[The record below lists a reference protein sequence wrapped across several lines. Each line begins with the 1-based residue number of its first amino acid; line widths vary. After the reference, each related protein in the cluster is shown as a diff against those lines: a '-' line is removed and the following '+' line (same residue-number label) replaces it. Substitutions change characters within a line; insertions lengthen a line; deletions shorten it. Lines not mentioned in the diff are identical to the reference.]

1 MKTAQDLVAEAK
13 KQINEISV
21 SEAGPAIQQ
30 AQLLLDVRE
39 PAEYQQGHLPSA
51 INIPRGLLEFKI
63 GSAPEFEA
71 RDQAIVLYCKTSGRA
86 ALAAASLQQ
95 MGYVNITSIAGGY
108 DAWVAAGMETV
119 KPNLP
124 EFG

>member
-13 KQINEISV
+13 KQISEIAVADAS
-21 SEAGPAIQQ
+21 PAIQA

-39 PAEYQQGHLPSA
+39 PAEFQQGHLAGA
-51 INIPRGLLEFKI
+51 INIPRGLLEFRM

-86 ALAAASLQQ
+86 ALAAASLKQ
-95 MGYVNITSIAGGY
+95 MGYVNVTSIAGGY
-108 DAWVAAGMETV
+108 DAWAAAGMPTV

>member
-13 KQINEISV
+13 KEINEVAVADASQ
-21 SEAGPAIQQ
+21 AIQG
-30 AQLLLDVRE
+30 AALLLDVRE
-39 PAEYQQGHLPSA
+39 PAEYQQGHLAGA
-51 INIPRGLLEFKI
+51 INIPRGLLEFKM

-86 ALAAASLQQ
+86 ALAAASLKQ
-95 MGYVNITSIAGGY
+95 MGYVNVTSIAGGY
-108 DAWVAAGMETV
+108 DAWAAAGMETV

>member
-13 KQINEISV
+13 KEINEVAVADASQ
-21 SEAGPAIQQ
+21 AIQS
-30 AQLLLDVRE
+30 AALLLDVRE
-39 PAEYQQGHLPSA
+39 PAEYQQGHLAGA
-51 INIPRGLLEFKI
+51 INIPRGLLEFKM

-86 ALAAASLQQ
+86 ALAAASLKQ
-95 MGYVNITSIAGGY
+95 MGYVNVTSIAGGY
-108 DAWVAAGMETV
+108 DAWAAAGMETV

>member
-13 KQINEISV
+13 KEINEVGVADASQ
-21 SEAGPAIQQ
+21 AIQG
-30 AQLLLDVRE
+30 AALLLDVRE
-39 PAEYQQGHLPSA
+39 PAEYQQGHLAGA
-51 INIPRGLLEFKI
+51 INIPRGLLEFKM

-86 ALAAASLQQ
+86 ALAAASLKQ
-95 MGYVNITSIAGGY
+95 MGYVNVTSIAGGY
-108 DAWVAAGMETV
+108 DAWAAAGMETV